1 MIRGEPGV
9 EIERKIAAA
18 PETVFS
24 YLTDPAKFVVWMGT
38 RAELDARP
46 GGRFRIEVEN
56 GTVAAGEYLEV
67 DAPTRLVFSW
77 GWEGDAAVPPG
88 STTVEITVAAVGS
101 GSLLRLR
108 HLGLPTEEQR
118 QLHQGGWTMYA
129 DRLAGLFG

>member
-1 MIRGEPGV
+1 
-9 EIERKIAAA
+9 
-18 PETVFS
+18 
-24 YLTDPAKFVVWMGT
+24 MGA

-67 DAPTRLVFSW
+67 DPPNRLVLSW
-77 GWEGDAAVPPG
+77 GWEGNDAVPPG
-88 STTVEITVAAVGS
+88 STTVEITVAPAGS

-118 QLHQGGWTMYA
+118 ALHQGGWTMYA
-129 DRLAGLFG
+129 DRLADLFG